1 MRWPFPNT
9 HTFPSLLSKISTA
22 MHKCVPHIL
31 HTQTHRVRIQQ
42 LFCDLRWGNS
52 RATAEQQRLLL
63 VFVCNY
69 TSAPSCS
76 ARDPCCM
83 MGWKHNDDSPQNTH
97 THTQTKYKTR
107 TCACMYYV
115 LWGSVCV
122 FFFHVMRVRSFLAAV
137 SGLLAGLLAS
147 SPSSSSSSSH
157 VSVLFPLYTRVCV
170 YNTRKINR
178 EWGVRSLLWFFV
190 GLVSCAKTAT
200 TSGGGGKGGERHEKR
215 ANYTTTGDSSSSSHY

>member
-1 MRWPFPNT
+1 MLYDGMETQRRFPT
-9 HTFPSLLSKISTA
+9 
-22 MHKCVPHIL
+22 
-31 HTQTHRVRIQQ
+31 
-42 LFCDLRWGNS
+42 
-52 RATAEQQRLLL
+52 
-63 VFVCNY
+63 
-69 TSAPSCS
+69 
-76 ARDPCCM
+76 
-83 MGWKHNDDSPQNTH
+83 KHTH
-97 THTQTKYKTR
+97 THRQQTKYKTR

-122 FFFHVMRVRSFLAAV
+122 FLFHVMRVRSFLAAV